1 MRKGNLIKL
10 AAPAILSAAMMV
22 SGLPVMGAEFSDGAT
37 VEATVED
44 ATVTTDDFSAD
55 EFGSE
60 EETPFVDEQQ
70 AEADQF
76 SATAEETQDGYKY
89 VYASLT
95 WDQYWAS
102 EGVYNATNTTSS
114 DEKDTKGE
122 TDKGGFDAVTRAT
135 RNHGLHRGSFQS
147 DTVIY
152 DEAGG
157 SYEVSY
163 WSDRNTIVLTDGTS
177 IGFNNGVI
185 TKPDGSTAEMKE
197 YKVKGMKYIP
207 VAVKAE
213 DYDAFKAQ
221 YSVVEDG
228 GLLIGGFGEG
238 VLSGYSK
245 TANVTAETNGLKE
258 AVKNS
263 DGTFSFT
270 ARKTG
275 SGSGIADEAQ
285 KTVSNVETGLT
296 AAEKAEA
303 YGAFIRADIKGEG
316 YGDLGANMYAVKWV
330 YYGNGDTP
338 LATYGTKFAA
348 DNWMHK
354 SMGIQLGL
362 TKSVRCQLP
371 TDTDGTGK
379 WEITVYAMGY
389 QDFTFTVNATEEN
402 LVQPGENEITTYNL
416 TELVKQAE
424 TLKEE
429 DYTAESWVV
438 FAGELQEAK
447 DELASP
453 NSQATVNE
461 AYEHLNAAMKGLV
474 LKQPSMT
481 LGKKSITLDAGKTS
495 TLSVKTENT
504 TETPS
509 FKSSNTKVATVNK
522 TTGKITA
529 KAEGT
534 TTITVTCGS
543 LTETC
548 KVTVKP
554 VVTVSSSKLTAY
566 KGVSTT
572 LKATVKGSSKAPTFK
587 SSNTKVLTVNK
598 TTGKITPKAA
608 GKTTITVT
616 CGSAKTTCTVTV
628 KNPTLTLTK
637 SSASISVKKTT
648 TIKAKATPSKTI
660 KYKSSNTKVATVNS
674 KGVVKGI
681 RKGKATITVTC
692 NGVSR
697 KFTVTVK

>member
-1 MRKGNLIKL
+1 
-10 AAPAILSAAMMV
+10 
-22 SGLPVMGAEFSDGAT
+22 
-37 VEATVED
+37 
-44 ATVTTDDFSAD
+44 
-55 EFGSE
+55 
-60 EETPFVDEQQ
+60 
-70 AEADQF
+70 
-76 SATAEETQDGYKY
+76 
-89 VYASLT
+89 
-95 WDQYWAS
+95 
-102 EGVYNATNTTSS
+102 
-114 DEKDTKGE
+114 
-122 TDKGGFDAVTRAT
+122 
-135 RNHGLHRGSFQS
+135 
-147 DTVIY
+147 
-152 DEAGG
+152 
-157 SYEVSY
+157 
-163 WSDRNTIVLTDGTS
+163 
-177 IGFNNGVI
+177 
-185 TKPDGSTAEMKE
+185 
-197 YKVKGMKYIP
+197 
-207 VAVKAE
+207 
-213 DYDAFKAQ
+213 
-221 YSVVEDG
+221 
-228 GLLIGGFGEG
+228 
-238 VLSGYSK
+238 
-245 TANVTAETNGLKE
+245 
-258 AVKNS
+258 
-263 DGTFSFT
+263 
-270 ARKTG
+270 
-275 SGSGIADEAQ
+275 
-285 KTVSNVETGLT
+285 
-296 AAEKAEA
+296 
-303 YGAFIRADIKGEG
+303 
-316 YGDLGANMYAVKWV
+316 MYAVKWV

-461 AYEHLNAAMKGLV
+461 AYEHLDAAMKGLV

-637 SSASISVKKTT
+637 SSASISVKKTI

>member
-44 ATVTTDDFSAD
+44 AAVTTDDFSAD

-152 DEAGG
+152 DEDGG

-296 AAEKAEA
+296 VAEKAEA
-303 YGAFIRADIKGEG
+303 YGAFIRADITGEG

-371 TDTDGTGK
+371 TNTDGTGK

-389 QDFTFTVNATEEN
+389 QDFTFTVNATKEN
-402 LVQPGENEITTYNL
+402 LVQPGKNEITTYNL

-429 DYTAESWVV
+429 DYTAESWIV

-453 NSQATVNE
+453 NSQSTVNE
-461 AYEHLNAAMKGLV
+461 AYEHLAAAMKGLV

-554 VVTVSSSKLTAY
+554 VVKVSSSKLTVY

-660 KYKSSNTKVATVNS
+660 KYKSSNKKVATVNS

>member
-44 ATVTTDDFSAD
+44 AAVTTDDFSAD

-152 DEAGG
+152 DEDGG

-275 SGSGIADEAQ
+275 SDSGIADEAQ

-303 YGAFIRADIKGEG
+303 YGAFIRADITGEG

-371 TDTDGTGK
+371 TNTDGTGK

-389 QDFTFTVNATEEN
+389 QDFTFTVNATKEN
-402 LVQPGENEITTYNL
+402 LVQPGKNEITTYNL

-648 TIKAKATPSKTI
+648 SIKAKATPSKTI
-660 KYKSSNTKVATVNS
+660 KYKSSNKKVATVNS

>member
-37 VEATVED
+37 VEATVEE

-152 DEAGG
+152 DEDGG

-263 DGTFSFT
+263 DGHSLSQQEKQDL
-270 ARKTG
+270 APVLLMKHRK
-275 SGSGIADEAQ
+275 Q
-285 KTVSNVETGLT
+285 
-296 AAEKAEA
+296 
-303 YGAFIRADIKGEG
+303 YP
-316 YGDLGANMYAVKWV
+316 M
-330 YYGNGDTP
+330 
-338 LATYGTKFAA
+338 
-348 DNWMHK
+348 
-354 SMGIQLGL
+354 
-362 TKSVRCQLP
+362 
-371 TDTDGTGK
+371 
-379 WEITVYAMGY
+379 
-389 QDFTFTVNATEEN
+389 
-402 LVQPGENEITTYNL
+402 
-416 TELVKQAE
+416 
-424 TLKEE
+424 
-429 DYTAESWVV
+429 
-438 FAGELQEAK
+438 
-447 DELASP
+447 
-453 NSQATVNE
+453 
-461 AYEHLNAAMKGLV
+461 
-474 LKQPSMT
+474 
-481 LGKKSITLDAGKTS
+481 
-495 TLSVKTENT
+495 
-504 TETPS
+504 
-509 FKSSNTKVATVNK
+509 
-522 TTGKITA
+522 
-529 KAEGT
+529 
-534 TTITVTCGS
+534 
-543 LTETC
+543 
-548 KVTVKP
+548 
-554 VVTVSSSKLTAY
+554 
-566 KGVSTT
+566 
-572 LKATVKGSSKAPTFK
+572 
-587 SSNTKVLTVNK
+587 
-598 TTGKITPKAA
+598 
-608 GKTTITVT
+608 
-616 CGSAKTTCTVTV
+616 
-628 KNPTLTLTK
+628 
-637 SSASISVKKTT
+637 
-648 TIKAKATPSKTI
+648 
-660 KYKSSNTKVATVNS
+660 
-674 KGVVKGI
+674 
-681 RKGKATITVTC
+681 
-692 NGVSR
+692 
-697 KFTVTVK
+697 

>member
-270 ARKTG
+270 ARNTG

>member
-22 SGLPVMGAEFSDGAT
+22 SGLPVMGAEFSDEAT
-37 VEATVED
+37 VEAAVED
-44 ATVTTDDFSAD
+44 AAVTTDDFSAD

-152 DEAGG
+152 DEDGG

-270 ARKTG
+270 ARNTG

-296 AAEKAEA
+296 AAEKAKA
-303 YGAFIRADIKGEG
+303 YGAFIRADITGEG

-371 TDTDGTGK
+371 TNTDGTGK

-389 QDFTFTVNATEEN
+389 QDFTFTVNATKEN

-648 TIKAKATPSKTI
+648 SIKAKATPSKTI
-660 KYKSSNTKVATVNS
+660 KYKSSNKKVATVNS

>member
-275 SGSGIADEAQ
+275 SGYGIADEAQ